1 MIERACEIL
10 EVKPDCVKEFEAHD
24 PFNGNS
30 LIGVIC
36 RQSDH
41 RYGALVIFKI
51 NDWKCEQVIFGTP
64 KLEYPFD
71 RDGIF
76 HWPPVNQVEMWDK
89 LDGTNI
95 LAYTYRDN
103 NTEFLTYKTR
113 LTPVLMDSKYGSF
126 YSMWVEML
134 NEKEWIHHVI
144 KNNPDYN
151 LSFELYGSR
160 NPITIQYDTPLDTRI
175 LFGVRKT
182 DHVVKPPTELWGV
195 EGNAPDYISHTP
207 GSDLTDLYN
216 SMRDSMSARND
227 GNLYCEGLVMYAHT
241 GGPSWRMFKCKPE
254 EIEKIH
260 WVASGVIP
268 KRDIWN
274 TALNAFEGNEPD
286 IDYLIE
292 LLLEEYTVALI
303 NKSRPRISRIF
314 DEAIKH
320 TEVVKSVNEVWRRA
334 KQQGFDVTQDKAGTL
349 RWMSRF
355 FHKSQMRKVGSIL
368 LKQAGLL

>member
-10 EVKPDCVKEFEAHD
+10 EVKPDCIKEFEAHD
-24 PFNGNS
+24 PFNGNVLS
-30 LIGVIC
+30 GVIC

-41 RYGALVIFKI
+41 RYGALVIFSV
-51 NDWKCEQVIFGTP
+51 NDWRCEQVIFGTP

-71 RDGIF
+71 RDGVF

-95 LAYTYRDN
+95 LAYTYLYQD
-103 NTEFLTYKTR
+103 TEYLTYKTR
-113 LTPVLMDSKYGSF
+113 LTPVLMDSTYGLF
-126 YSMWVEML
+126 YSMWLEML
-134 NEKEWIHHVI
+134 NEKEWIHHAI

-160 NPITIQYDTPLDTRI
+160 NPITIQYNTPLDTKI

-182 DHVVKPPTELWGV
+182 DHAVKPPTELWGV
-195 EGNAPDYISHTP
+195 DGNTPDCVSHTP
-207 GSDLTDLYN
+207 GRDLTDLYN
-216 SMRDSMSARND
+216 AMREDMSARNNE
-227 GNLYCEGLVMYAHT
+227 NLYCEGLVMYAHT

-260 WVASGVIP
+260 WAASGVIP
-268 KRDIWN
+268 KRDLWN

-286 IDYLIE
+286 IDYFIE
-292 LLLEEYTVALI
+292 LLSEEYTVDLI

-320 TEVVKSVNEVWRRA
+320 MEVVKSVNEVWQRA
-334 KQQGFDVTQDKAGTL
+334 KEQGFDVTQDKSGTF
-349 RWMSRF
+349 RWMSQF
-355 FHKSQMRKVGSIL
+355 FHKSQMRKVGSII
-368 LKQAGLL
+368 LKQAGLI